1 MSGTPG
7 AGRWWW
13 GYFKFCLLHRLGL
26 FFWTL
31 EFYYLCVC
39 GGGGGDGLGK
49 KWLFLVYWPFAGACV
64 CVCGGGSLSKLTIF
78 RSLLSKFSIFLVLL

>member
-39 GGGGGDGLGK
+39 GGGGGVGLGGGGGRMGWGK
-49 KWLFLVYWPFAGACV
+49 SGYFLVYWPFAGACV
-64 CVCGGGSLSKLTIF
+64 CVCGGGVTFKTDYF
-78 RSLLSKFSIFLVLL
+78 